1 MKYEKIVKWV
11 LAALFAVGVV
21 FSFYGFVVGF
31 ESNGNAPV
39 DNMLYCAYAFALVT
53 ILAVLFGVVVIGGM
67 NNPKSLLKLLI
78 GLVVGGAVIAVAYVL
93 APGTPAIGYLGEPVS
108 DGTLKLVDT
117 VLNLTYFLF
126 GGALL
131 TLVAGDM
138 SPAVVAGGMKVALIT
153 TVGGLIVAVILQ
165 IFYNY
170 ILSQVESLTIEMEDA
185 SISLMDI
192 LVKYKENK

>member
-21 FSFYGFVVGF
+21 FSFYGFAVGF

-39 DNMLYCAYAFALVT
+39 DNMLYCAYAFALTT
-53 ILAVLFGVVVIGGM
+53 ILAVVFGVVVIGGI
-67 NNPKSLLKLLI
+67 NNPKSLLKLLL

-93 APGTPAIGYLGEPVS
+93 APGTPAIGYLGDPVS

-117 VLNLTYFLF
+117 VLNLTYFFF

-131 TLVAGDM
+131 TLV
-138 SPAVVAGGMKVALIT
+138 GGWIIGAIRK
-153 TVGGLIVAVILQ
+153 
-165 IFYNY
+165 
-170 ILSQVESLTIEMEDA
+170 
-185 SISLMDI
+185 
-192 LVKYKENK
+192 